1 MTAAPS
7 IPTPPESEPR
17 IKAAQ
22 WFASAGFGVFPCWS
36 AHPDG
41 MCRCPAGNKCG
52 SPGKHPITRNGFND
66 ATRDLNRIRTFL
78 SADSLPNYGLLPPDG
93 VFVLD
98 VDGDGVAALDA
109 LEVQHGPLP
118 PTMVTATRNGKHVF
132 LRWPDSL
139 PRPIGQLFGFV
150 TRWGSGH
157 DAGYVIGP
165 RSIHPSGF
173 EYAPIGVFEVGTLPD
188 AWAHAV
194 LRPVEQD
201 PGTITT
207 DAGGYTLPDFGY
219 TGSRYKAILSYV
231 ASRYMR
237 GMSRDEV
244 LAGVETVLAPR
255 FAEALTTA
263 DIRDRFDRAW
273 KNTGP
278 RLGPPMEPQADP
290 ETGEVRMRPP
300 QDDGDLLSDE
310 VVFPFPESPG
320 REAFA
325 GMLGEMV
332 GAVIDGTDASEVG
345 ILASMIALCGALV
358 PSRAYFG
365 RMQTSTPH
373 IALVGES
380 SIGRKG
386 TAMNRA
392 LDALSTALGADR
404 LNRVV
409 MDGINSGEGLVTE
422 LERRQLG
429 ARGEPTAA
437 VVFEEEFA
445 TLLAA
450 AGRDGSSL
458 DSRMRQAF
466 DGGPLSNRK
475 ASGSQTVLPP
485 YWLPALV
492 GITPSELQ
500 DKGPSGALTSG
511 SANRWLWL
519 PVVRRDV
526 DVPNIPPE
534 LPLALRQALWA
545 AHDAATQAPPDLTHS
560 GDVSRLLTDYGKHL
574 VKDATGLAKDLSR
587 RYPIIAFRIALVH
600 AALERSAV
608 VTTEHVWRGIALTEY
623 ARQGIP
629 WVFGYT
635 VGNELATLILRH
647 LREVGSLTKR
657 QITQDWARD
666 PVKRQRALDELRRL
680 GFAEVAKV
688 SGTGGRA
695 RSELRLVPG
704 RGAFVRFVHS
714 VPSVPSLQSDQPQSV
729 KETHQTH
736 GSQQTH
742 ETHGMHE
749 SARNRGLGGHRTCPA
764 CRQNHP
770 IGTTCEEEQP

>member
-1 MTAAPS
+1 VSAAPV
-7 IPTPPESEPR
+7 PTPPESEPR

-22 WFASAGFGVFPCWS
+22 WFAGQGFGVFPCWS
-36 AHPDG
+36 AFPHG
-41 MCRCPAGNKCG
+41 TCRCPAGAKCG
-52 SPGKHPITRNGFND
+52 SPGKHPLTRNGFND
-66 ATRDLNRIRTFL
+66 ATRDLNHIRTFL
-78 SADSLPNYGLLPPDG
+78 SAPSLPNYGLLPPDG

-98 VDGDGVAALDA
+98 VDGDGVTA
-109 LEVQHGPLP
+109 LEELERTLGPLP
-118 PTMVTATRNGKHVF
+118 PTMITATRNGKHVF
-132 LRWPDSL
+132 LRWPEGI

-165 RSIHPSGF
+165 RSVHPSGF

-188 AWAHAV
+188 EWAHAV
-194 LRPVEQD
+194 LRPVERSE
-201 PGTITT
+201 GTLTI
-207 DAGGYTLPDFGY
+207 DAGGYQLPDFGY
-219 TGSRYKAILSYV
+219 TGSRYKAILSYI

-237 GMSRDEV
+237 GLSKDEV
-244 LAGVETVLAPR
+244 YAGIETVLAPR
-255 FAEALTTA
+255 FSDGLPATEL
-263 DIRDRFDRAW
+263 RDRFERAW
-273 KNTGP
+273 KNTAE
-278 RLGPPMEPQADP
+278 RLGPPMTPQVDQ

-300 QDDGDLLSDE
+300 QDDGDLLADD
-310 VVFPFPESPG
+310 VTFPFPDPPG

-325 GMLGEMV
+325 GLLGEMV
-332 GAVIDGTDASEVG
+332 AAILDGTDASEVG
-345 ILASMIALCGALV
+345 LLASLVALCGPLV
-358 PSRAYFG
+358 PSKAYFG
-365 RMQTSTPH
+365 RTQTSTPH

-392 LDALSTALGADR
+392 LDALSSALGADR

-422 LERRQLG
+422 LERRQVG
-429 ARGEPTAA
+429 SRGEPTSA

-475 ASGSQTVLPP
+475 ASSSQTVLPP
-485 YWLPALV
+485 YWLSALV

-500 DKGPSGALTSG
+500 DKGPAGALTSG

-519 PVVRRDV
+519 PVVRREEDV
-526 DVPNIPPE
+526 ANVAPE

-545 AHDAATQAPPDLTHS
+545 AHDAATAAPPDITHD
-560 GDVSRLLTDYGKHL
+560 GGVSRLLTDYGKHL
-574 VKDATGLAKDLSR
+574 VRDATGLAKDLSR
-587 RYPIIAFRIALVH
+587 RYPIIAFRIGLIH
-600 AALERSAV
+600 AALGRSAV
-608 VTTEHVWRGIALTEY
+608 VTEEHVWRGIALTEY

-657 QITQDWARD
+657 DITRDWARD

-680 GFAEVAKV
+680 GFAEVVKDE
-688 SGTGGRA
+688 SKGGRRPA
-695 RSELRLVPG
+695 VLQLIEG
-704 RGAFVRFVHS
+704 RGTFVRFFHS
-714 VPSVPSLQSDQPQSV
+714 VPSVPSVPPVQAQNV
-729 KETHQTH
+729 EQTE
-736 GSQQTH
+736 GMDGTEQT
-742 ETHGMHE
+742 EGME
-749 SARNRGLGGHRTCPA
+749 RTDRRARNRGEGGSRVCPA
-764 CRQNHP
+764 CHRNHP
-770 IGTTCEEEQP
+770 VGTHCEEER